1 MISVICVYNNEDI
14 LDNWLLKSLKNQT
27 VKFDLMTLD
36 NTKNTFNSAAEAL
49 NYGGKKAKGKYL
61 MFIHQDI
68 DLSSNTWLEDV
79 EKMLDSIPNLG
90 IAGVVGMREEEYP
103 VESRCR
109 TIIKHGVPPR
119 MVSTIP
125 INPIQ
130 NPEKV
135 QTLDECLVIVPKS
148 VFNVLTFDEKVCAD
162 WHLYAV
168 DYCLSVRKVGF
179 DIYAIP
185 MFVYHKSIG
194 DLTINLFQ
202 IILHSGLL
210 PMGYYKTLEKLLRK
224 HKNQVK
230 KICATCG
237 TWNTS
242 QPLIWQRMAR
252 LRISIL
258 AKLGFGYVYRKSGL
272 KYLWK
277 KLKSDN

>member
-1 MISVICVYNNEDI
+1 MISIIVVYNNERTLNEI
-14 LDNWLLKSLKNQT
+14 LLKSLKNQT
-27 VKFDLMTLD
+27 VKFELIKLN
-36 NTKNTFNSAAEAL
+36 NTKGQFKSAAEAL

-61 MFIHQDI
+61 MFIHQDV
-68 DLSSNTWLEDV
+68 DLSSNTWLEDM

-90 IAGVVGMREEEYP
+90 IAGVVGVREEEHS
-103 VESRCR
+103 VGSSCR

-119 MVSTIP
+119 MVSAILT
-125 INPIQ
+125 NPIQ

-135 QTLDECLVIVPKS
+135 QTLDECLVIVPKP
-148 VFNVLTFDEKVCAD
+148 VFNVLTFDEEVCSD

-168 DYCLSVRKVGF
+168 DYCLSARKVGF

-185 MFVYHKSIG
+185 MFIYHKSTG

-202 IILHSGLL
+202 IILLSGLL
-210 PMGYYKTLEKLLRK
+210 PKGYYKTLEKLLRK

-230 KICATCG
+230 KICSTCG
-237 TWNTS
+237 TWSTS
-242 QPLIWQRMAR
+242 QPLIWQRIAR
-252 LRISIL
+252 LIISIL
-258 AKLGFGYVYRKSGL
+258 VKLGFGYVYRKSGL